1 MSASRAVL
9 LAAALGVALVGVL
22 HAQSWQAI
30 RLAGEVAIAGRTLVD
45 APPEESKNSHAYV
58 TVTGP
63 AAMQM
68 YRNMR
73 ANAQKDDCREGN
85 TIKQAGALSCSLAR
99 NGKAATCDFA
109 IDLTKGVLDG
119 GRPC

>member
-1 MSASRAVL
+1 MI
-9 LAAALGVALVGVL
+9 G
-22 HAQSWQAI
+22 
-30 RLAGEVAIAGRTLVD
+30 GRTLID
-45 APPEESKNSHAYV
+45 PPPDEAKNSHAYV

-63 AAMQM
+63 AALQI

-73 ANAQKDDCREGN
+73 AKAQKDDCRDGN
-85 TIKQAGALSCSLAR
+85 TIKEAGQLSCSLAR

-109 IDLTKGVLDG
+109 IDLVKGVLDG